1 MPESKPVSVSKAEFD
16 RLQEKL
22 VPLWKSI
29 ERFNQDP
36 QTIVVVPSMSIDA
49 IGSGTLMQAFE
60 ERFLFLLLLL
70 RQPRA
75 RLIYVTSQ
83 MILPNIIDY
92 YLDLLPGV
100 IPSHARPRLFLIA
113 PLDGSARPLSD
124 KLLDRPRLIERIR
137 SLIMDPARAH
147 LVPFN
152 TTSREKELAL
162 RLGIPM
168 YGADPK
174 FFSLG
179 TKSGCRKIFM
189 EENVPHPLGHENL
202 GSKEELIEAIAQ
214 MRARKPSIKQ
224 VLVKLN
230 EGVSGKGNAIID
242 LRGLPAVVPTGR
254 DDAGSRNRPRGGRD
268 RRSRLQRIDD
278 AGHTDV
284 STRTGSPILATT
296 SKERAMLEERL
307 RAMQFESKA
316 VTYESYMKKL
326 EERKGIVEERIMGE
340 EFRSPS
346 VQLRI
351 TPLGKVE
358 LLSTHDQLLGGPSGQ
373 SYLGCVFPADKGY
386 AALITR
392 EAAKVGKRL
401 AKEGVIGRFA
411 LDFVV
416 VRSNGKWE
424 PYAIEINL
432 RKGGTTHPFLT
443 LQFLTDGKY
452 DPDTAIFTA
461 PNGQQKFFV
470 ASDHVESPA
479 YRTLTPDDLFDIV
492 VRHNLHFGQTRQT
505 GVVFHMMSA
514 LGELGRTGL
523 TAVGNSR
530 DDAEALY
537 ERAIAVLDQETRS
550 DGDALR
556 G

>member
-1 MPESKPVSVSKAEFD
+1 MSEQKLAADSQAEFD
-16 RLQEKL
+16 QLEKKL
-22 VPLWKSI
+22 VPLWISI
-29 ERFNQDP
+29 ERVNQDP

-49 IGSGTLMQAFE
+49 IGSGAVMQAYE

-83 MILPNIIDY
+83 TILPSIIDY

-100 IPSHARPRLFLIA
+100 IPSHAHQRLFLLS
-113 PLDGSARPLSD
+113 PLDGSVRPLSD
-124 KLLDRPRLIERIR
+124 KLLERPRLIERIR
-137 SLIMDPARAH
+137 SLIMDPNRAH

-174 FFSLG
+174 FFPLG

-189 EENVPHPLGHENL
+189 EENVAHPLGHENL
-202 GSKEELIEAIAQ
+202 GSKEELIEAIRQ

-224 VLVKLN
+224 VLVKLD
-230 EGVSGKGNAIID
+230 EGVSGEGNAVVD
-242 LRGLPAVVPTGR
+242 LTGLPPSG
-254 DDAGSRNRPRGGRD
+254 D
-268 RRSRLQRIDD
+268 
-278 AGHTDV
+278 
-284 STRTGSPILATT
+284 
-296 SKERAMLEERL
+296 SKERAALEDRL
-307 RAMQFESKA
+307 KAMQFELKA
-316 VTYESYMKKL
+316 VTYDNYMKKL
-326 EERKGIVEERIMGE
+326 EARKGIVEERIAGE

-351 TPLGKVE
+351 TPLGLVE
-358 LLSTHDQLLGGPSGQ
+358 LLSTHDQMLGGPSGQ
-373 SYLGCVFPADKGY
+373 SYLGCVFPADSAY
-386 AALITR
+386 APLITR
-392 EAAKVGKRL
+392 EAAKVGNRL

-416 VRSNGKWE
+416 VRSNGKWD

-432 RKGGTTHPFLT
+432 RKGGTTHPFLS
-443 LQFLTDGKY
+443 LQFLTDGTY
-452 DPDTAIFTA
+452 DPETAIFTA
-461 PNGQQKFFV
+461 PNGRQKFFV

-479 YRTLTPDDLFDIV
+479 YRMLTPDDLFDIV

-523 TAVGNSR
+523 TAVGNSHE
-530 DDAEALY
+530 DAKATY
-537 ERAIAVLDQETRS
+537 DRAVAVLDEETRCEIV
-550 DGDALR
+550 
-556 G
+556 

>member
-1 MPESKPVSVSKAEFD
+1 MSESKLVMDSQAEFD
-16 RLQEKL
+16 RLQKKL

-49 IGSGTLMQAFE
+49 IGSGALMQAFE

-137 SLIMDPARAH
+137 SLIIDPDRAH

-174 FFSLG
+174 FFTLG
-179 TKSGCRKIFM
+179 TKSGCRKIFT

-202 GSKEELIEAIAQ
+202 GSKEDLIEAIAQ
-214 MRARKPSIKQ
+214 MRAKKPSVEQ
-224 VLVKLN
+224 VMVKLN
-230 EGVSGKGNAIID
+230 EGVSGEGNAVID
-242 LRGLPAVVPTGR
+242 LTGLPAPGN
-254 DDAGSRNRPRGGRD
+254 S
-268 RRSRLQRIDD
+268 Q
-278 AGHTDV
+278 
-284 STRTGSPILATT
+284 
-296 SKERAMLEERL
+296 ERAMLEDRL
-307 RAMQFESKA
+307 RAMQFELERI
-316 VTYESYMKKL
+316 TYESYMKKL
-326 EERKGIVEERIMGE
+326 QERQGVVEERIMGE

-351 TPLGKVE
+351 TPLGAVE

-373 SYLGCVFPADKGY
+373 SYLGCVFPADTGY

-392 EAAKVGKRL
+392 EAAKVGRRL

-416 VRSNGKWE
+416 VRTNGKWE

-443 LQFLTDGKY
+443 LQFLTDGTY
-452 DPDTAIFTA
+452 DPNTGIFTA

-470 ASDHVESPA
+470 ASDHVESPR

-492 VRHNLHFGQTRQT
+492 VRHNLHFNQTRQT

-523 TAVGNSR
+523 TAVGNSHE
-530 DDAEALY
+530 DAKATY
-537 ERAIAVLDQETRS
+537 NHTVVVLDEETR
-550 DGDALR
+550 GEAAW
-556 G
+556 